1 MSSTVHDSSQS
12 VPSTAGPGRS
22 GSVESGASPDGG
34 TAAASLAVA
43 RAFTAAPWW
52 QEQGYGGRKEL
63 LQAWKHAIADDAEEL
78 AGVIAAETG
87 KPDDDALLEIMLA
100 LGHLDWASKHARR
113 VLRRRGVS
121 PGLVSAN
128 QKATLGYEPYGVVG
142 VIGPW
147 NYPLYTPMGSIA
159 YALAAGNAVV
169 FKPSELTSGT
179 AIWIERKWEQAGG
192 GHRVFQVVTG
202 GGEAGAA
209 LARSGCS
216 KIAFTGSTETAK
228 KVMAACAGALTPM
241 VAECGGK
248 DAMLVDADADLE
260 AASSAAVFGA
270 MGNAGQTCAGVERVY
285 VDRTVYQPF
294 LDLVVQKSR
303 GLVAG
308 TGIGADY
315 GPMTLPSQT
324 GVVAAHIAAALK
336 AGGKAVL
343 GGPDS
348 VREDRVDAVVLTGVP
363 EDNDA
368 MRRETFGPV
377 VVINP
382 VESMDDAVARANDT
396 GYGLGASIFSGNR
409 ARARNLADRLRAG
422 VVTVNSVLGFASIGA
437 LPFGGVK
444 DSGFGRIHGAD
455 GLREFSVPKSM
466 TEQRFAPP
474 LDLLRMHRSERD
486 MKLSRNMLKLLHGSR
501 RRGHAQDPG
510 MMLPAVAEE
519 SSPEHPAPAG

>member
-1 MSSTVHDSSQS
+1 MSSTVHHSSQPVPS
-12 VPSTAGPGRS
+12 AGGAPSTAGTAPTVTPAHGAGGVRS
-22 GSVESGASPDGG
+22 
-34 TAAASLAVA
+34 TVA
-43 RAFTAAPWW
+43 RAFQAAPWW
-52 QEQGYGGRKEL
+52 QDQGFGGRKAL
-63 LQAWKHAIADDAEEL
+63 LQAWKHAIADDAEGL
-78 AGVIAAETG
+78 AGVIATETG

-100 LGHLDWASKHARR
+100 LGHLDWASKHAPR
-113 VLRRRGVS
+113 VLRRRMVS

-169 FKPSELTSGT
+169 FKPSDLTPGT
-179 AIWIERKWEQAGG
+179 ALWIERKWEQVSG
-192 GHRVFQVVTG
+192 GHHVFQVVTG
-202 GGEAGAA
+202 GGETGAA
-209 LARSGCS
+209 LARAGCS

-228 KVMAACAGALTPM
+228 KVMAACAETLTPM

-285 VDRTVYQPF
+285 VDRSVYQPF

-308 TGIGADY
+308 TGTGADY
-315 GPMTLPSQT
+315 GPMTLPSQV

-336 AGGKAVL
+336 AGGRAVL
-343 GGPDS
+343 GGPES
-348 VREDRVDAVVLTGVP
+348 VREDRIDAVVLTGVP

-368 MRRETFGPV
+368 VRRETFGPV
-377 VVINP
+377 VVVNP
-382 VESMDDAVARANDT
+382 VEDMDEAVDRANNT

-409 ARARNLADRLRAG
+409 SKARDLAARLRAG

-486 MKLSRNMLKLLHGSR
+486 MKLSRSMLKLMHGSR
-501 RRGHAQDPG
+501 GG
-510 MMLPAVAEE
+510 K
-519 SSPEHPAPAG
+519 S